1 MMRGTG
7 QFGVRSIRGPLLTP
21 KNNSVTKAFTILR
34 ALAAGGQ
41 DMTATE
47 LARAVS
53 GNLAT
58 IHRFLVTL
66 EGEGAVARGRDG
78 GFHLGPALADL
89 GGRVEGDT
97 LLVNAAQAHL
107 EALAEE
113 FREAV
118 HCVVRSG
125 SQAINAAVA
134 KPDRSLL
141 IAHTVGEPFP
151 LHCTSAGKL
160 FLATMSES
168 RRGAFLAS
176 ATLERFTPATFT
188 HPVALERELKKVRED
203 KFAVD
208 NEEWEE
214 GLRSLAVPL
223 HNARGQVVAAIEIS
237 APISRFDDDK
247 LAAARIAID
256 ARIELIERSMAVESK
271 TFFSK
276 AKPRGNYPHLKR
288 VGDFI
293 FLSGT
298 SARRPDD
305 SFEGAA
311 VDTSGAVTID
321 IAKQARYTLDKIADM
336 LNAVGASL
344 ADVVDMQVHL
354 TDIADYDAF
363 NAVYAGYFGADGPT
377 RSTVAV
383 KQLPHPHQAL
393 MLTAVVYKPGSQFA
407 A

>member
-1 MMRGTG
+1 M
-7 QFGVRSIRGPLLTP
+7 
-21 KNNSVTKAFTILR
+21 ILR
-34 ALAAGGQ
+34 ALASGGQ

-47 LARAVS
+47 LARAVG

-78 GFHLGPALADL
+78 GFHLGPALANL
-89 GGRVEGDT
+89 GGRVEGDV
-97 LLVNAAQAHL
+97 LLVNSAQHHL

-118 HCVVRSG
+118 HCVVLSG

-141 IAHTVGEPFP
+141 IAHPVGEPFP

-160 FLATMSES
+160 FLAEMSES
-168 RRGAFLAS
+168 RRTAFLAT
-176 ATLERFTPATFT
+176 ATLDRFTPATLT
-188 HPVALERELKKVRED
+188 DPSALGQELKQVHEQGY
-203 KFAVD
+203 AID

-237 APISRFDDDK
+237 APISRFDDDR
-247 LAAARIAID
+247 LGAARVAINTR
-256 ARIELIERSMAVESK
+256 AEQIERSLAVESK

-276 AKPRGNYPHLKR
+276 AKPRANYPHLKR

-305 SFEGAA
+305 SFEG
-311 VDTSGAVTID
+311 VTID
-321 IAKQARYTLDKIADM
+321 PAGAVDIDFVKQARYTLDKISDM
-336 LNAVGASL
+336 LNAVGASM
-344 ADVVDMQVHL
+344 ADIVDIRASLIDM
-354 TDIADYDAF
+354 ANYNAF
-363 NAVYAGYFGADGPT
+363 NDVYASYFGADGPT

-383 KQLPHPHQAL
+383 MELPHPHQAL
-393 MLTAVVYKPGSQFA
+393 MISAVVYKPGSQFRE
-407 A
+407 